1 MFQVDQ
7 ALIAKARPVF
17 ANRHNIYWILGGAG
31 AGKSTICRALAERAG
46 IVVYD
51 MDAHIYGAYFPR
63 YTAQRHPATT
73 AWLSAENPLAWAL
86 ELSRDAFDAFNRAAT
101 AEYLDLLADDLAA
114 WPAAH
119 AILIDGGITHPS
131 LAAQVLA
138 PRQMVCLTTSDE
150 ERVQLWTTADERAEM
165 RSWIRA
171 LPQPERMWRQFL
183 AHDATIS
190 AVMVHEC
197 RADDIVVLERHPH
210 DSVDALADRVAQYLG
225 LGSRSTDGRRRVEI
239 PFDVLFA
246 SKSDGE

>member
-7 ALIAKARPVF
+7 DLIAKARPAF
-17 ANRHNIYWILGGAG
+17 ANRQNVYWILGGAC
-31 AGKSTICRALAERAG
+31 AGKSTLCRAISARAG
-46 IVVYD
+46 IAVYD

-86 ELSRDAFDAFNRAAT
+86 GLSQGAFDAFNRAAT

-114 WPAAH
+114 WPAAE

-150 ERVQLWTTADERAEM
+150 ERVHLWTTADERAEM
-165 RSWIRA
+165 RGWIRA
-171 LPQPERMWRQFL
+171 LPEPDRMWQQFL

-190 AVMVHEC
+190 AVMERES
-197 RADDIVVLERHPH
+197 RAHGIAVIARHPH
-210 DSVDALADRVAQYLG
+210 DSVDALADRIARYLG
-225 LGSRSTDGRRRVEI
+225 VTVGATGSTGA
-239 PFDVLFA
+239 A
-246 SKSDGE
+246 SA